1 MEEAEVEIGVSRSD
15 LVIGNLV
22 EELPH
27 QEEVVVLGEGPQ
39 QAEGVEGR
47 FAVVEI
53 SQEVLYQ
60 ICLAE
65 WPESPGYLTSIAMSD
80 VCPSALG
87 PSLTSNSAHPTRYGW
102 YIFPCGST
110 CWPGLTIIPSVGV
123 TYTSGASNGYACG
136 THNAIGNL

>member
-1 MEEAEVEIGVSRSD
+1 MEEAEVEIGVFRSD

-22 EELPH
+22 EELPP

-39 QAEGVEGR
+39 QAEGAEGH

-53 SQEVLYQ
+53 SQEVLCQ

-65 WPESPGYLTSIAMSD
+65 WPESPVYSTSIAMSD
-80 VCPSALG
+80 VCPSALD